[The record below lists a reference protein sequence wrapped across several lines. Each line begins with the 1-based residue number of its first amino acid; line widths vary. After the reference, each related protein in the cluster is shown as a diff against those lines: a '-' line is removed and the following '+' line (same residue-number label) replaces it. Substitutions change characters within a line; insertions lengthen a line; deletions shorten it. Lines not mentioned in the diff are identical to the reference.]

1 MIGRLIKLNPSAIL
15 FGLNA
20 VIAFGTAW
28 GLPLTQT
35 QQAALVTIATS
46 VLTIAAAFTTRPV
59 GLQLIIGAVT
69 SGAVAFGAFHLTL
82 SPDKLSAATALLS
95 IILGIGFHL
104 AHYPVTAWKQGT
116 DATSLERRAAAGR

>member
-1 MIGRLIKLNPSAIL
+1 MLKIIKLNPSAII

-20 VIAFGTAW
+20 VIAFATAW
-28 GLPLTQT
+28 GLNLSQE
-35 QQAALVTIATS
+35 QQAAVVTIATA
-46 VLTIAAAFTTRPV
+46 VLTIAAAFATRPV

-116 DATSLERRAAAGR
+116 DATSLERRATVAR

>member
-1 MIGRLIKLNPSAIL
+1 MLKIIKLNPSAII

-20 VIAFGTAW
+20 VIAFATAW
-28 GLPLTQT
+28 GLNLSQE
-35 QQAALVTIATS
+35 QQAAVVTIATA
-46 VLTIAAAFTTRPV
+46 VLTIAAAFATRPV

-104 AHYPVTAWKQGT
+104 AHTPVTQFRRGT
-116 DATSLERRAAAGR
+116 TAEAVERAAVSR